1 MFTLKIVVYTT
12 VTLFVSLFAFGFLSN
27 DASRNPNRKD
37 LDFKIK
43 STRRANSKPNEPEQI
58 NRHARDK

>member
-37 LDFKIK
+37 LEQYIK
-43 STRRANSKPNEPEQI
+43 LLQKYGLKKAYILRLI
-58 NRHARDK
+58 G

>member
-27 DASRNPNRKD
+27 DASRNPKQKD
-37 LDFKIK
+37 L
-43 STRRANSKPNEPEQI
+43 E
-58 NRHARDK
+58 